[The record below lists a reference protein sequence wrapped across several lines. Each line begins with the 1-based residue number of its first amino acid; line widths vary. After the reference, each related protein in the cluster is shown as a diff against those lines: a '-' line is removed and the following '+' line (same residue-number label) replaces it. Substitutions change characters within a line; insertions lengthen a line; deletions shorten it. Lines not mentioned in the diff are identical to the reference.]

1 MTIKTFL
8 LKFFLLFLVF
18 VSLECFSQPLSPVSP
33 KNGIVINND
42 SILLRWNKLNN
53 AQYYELKYTTDSTFN
68 SNITTINVGLQNV
81 HWLTSLSSNT
91 TYYWRIEANTGSATV
106 VGQARRFTNFKP
118 TDLPGCALWLRADTG
133 LTLNGNSIETWLDAS
148 INNLTVSQSTLSSQP
163 TLIANS
169 INSFPSISFD
179 GNDIF
184 NISNFPFSSNV
195 NCFVVAKKTNAA
207 VSHGNIISAGTFE
220 LEMQTLKCVVVNSS
234 NGIVGAY
241 DAFNWSQ
248 ITLKRQ
254 SGNSKVFFNGIQS
267 GLTNNSGLN
276 PIAVG
281 NFTIGNRNPAVN
293 SPTPFKGNI
302 SEIMVNSSNLSDSL
316 NSLIQNYLLDKYT
329 LQLSLGEDQNIV
341 DNFCPVLLSATPGFQ
356 SYIWSNGDTSANI
369 FVNESGVYY
378 VQAVDLFNRVQIDSI
393 VVSYPEVNQLNN
405 PVLCFGS
412 QLIWNTNLSN
422 NYSFIWQN
430 NSNLSSIVIVQ
441 PGQYHVEI
449 TDQLGCIFNS
459 DTLNVILDNFP
470 TEAFIGNDT
479 SLCSGNTLQLQIGA
493 DVATNYL
500 WSNGSI
506 NDSLLILNG
515 GTFWLEVSNINN
527 CIAKDTINIF
537 LTGIAPV
544 ADFNNTDVCLGLGM
558 PFNDLSNPALG
569 DTIISWEWIFNDN
582 NLSFSQNPIHNY
594 DSAGNYLVQLKAVS
608 QTGCAGLVNKLVT
621 VYPHPN
627 VNYTAINNC
636 SDKQTT
642 FTDITN
648 AFGGTI
654 TNWEWNFN
662 DSLSATNSGSG
673 NIESHSYVESG
684 NYSVLLVVSTV
695 EGCVDSIIKPITI
708 KQAPAAAFNHTKL
721 CIGDS
726 VTFQDASLISFPHQ
740 NIYREWTF
748 NDSLISTDYQPA
760 MWYNTSGSYPVKL
773 IIMAS
778 NGCRDTLSQNIF
790 VSNVPNPDFTFNAP
804 CIGTLT
810 SFNDISSCVNCFIDF
825 RQWTLNGAIISS
837 ADSANY
843 IFNDV
848 GVYSINLEVKNTAG
862 CASNIEKSITIDP
875 SPLANFSSSAL
886 FGSPPLIISFD
897 NNSMYATNYNWDF
910 GDGNSSEIFEPTH
923 TFVDTGTF
931 FIELIAIDSS
941 GCSSNANEIIRILP
955 RKIDIALLNVNFQI
969 DNNYIF
975 TNITFIN
982 LGSITLKAF
991 NINMASNG
999 SPNNSVEKWDGTL
1012 LPGEI
1017 KNYRLRTSF
1026 LNETFDPTDY
1036 LCINISS
1043 LDQGEDVN
1051 LKNNELCATL
1061 DETGFKIANIYP
1073 NPVNDFIS
1081 LSLLSP
1087 YAKEVT
1093 MQVVDYKGDIIHEK
1107 LMIMEKGFNAVSI
1120 ETLNLQDGP
1129 YLLRV
1134 LFEGNFFL
1142 KPFIKVE
1149 SK

>member
-18 VSLECFSQPLSPVSP
+18 ISLECFSQPLSPVSP

-68 SNITTINVGLQNV
+68 SNITTINVGLQNAY
-81 HWLTSLSSNT
+81 WLTPLSSNT
-91 TYYWRIEANTGSATV
+91 TCYWRVEAFNGVSNV
-106 VGQARRFTNFKP
+106 IGQARKFTNFKP

-133 LTLNGNSIETWLDAS
+133 LTLNGNGVQGWTDAS
-148 INNLTVSQSTLSSQP
+148 SNNFNIVQATTAAQP
-163 TLIANS
+163 QFQTNS
-169 INSFPSISFD
+169 IAGFPSLSFD
-179 GNDIF
+179 GNDILS
-184 NISNFPFSSNV
+184 ISTFPYGMNMNGFLV
-195 NCFVVAKKTNAA
+195 GKKTNAL
-207 VSHGNIISAGTFE
+207 VSHGNFTSGTYFNF
-220 LEMQTLKCVVVNSS
+220 EMQTLKCEVALTGGTTGSYNAV
-234 NGIVGAY
+234 
-241 DAFNWSQ
+241 NWSQ
-248 ITLKRQ
+248 LTLLRQ
-254 SGNSKVFFNGIQS
+254 SGNSIVNLNGVQS
-267 GLTNNSGLN
+267 GVTNTNLLS
-276 PIAVG
+276 PISPGVFA
-281 NFTIGNRNPAVN
+281 IGSRNPAVN
-293 SPTPFKGNI
+293 SPAPLRGNI
-302 SEIMVNSSNLSDSL
+302 SEIVLYSNQLSSLHVDL
-316 NSLIQNYLLDKYT
+316 VQRYLMYKYT
-329 LQLSLGEDQNIV
+329 YELSAGRDTVIA
-341 DNFCPVLLSATPGFQ
+341 DNFCPISIGASAGFA
-356 SYIWSNGDTSANI
+356 SYLWSTGDTSSSI
-369 FVNESGVYY
+369 TVNKSGVYY
-378 VQAVDLFNRVQIDSI
+378 VQSTDLFERIQIDTII
-393 VVSYPEVNQLNN
+393 VTYPEVSQLN
-405 PVLCFGS
+405 VSVICAGS
-412 QLIWNTNLSN
+412 QINW
-422 NYSFIWQN
+422 
-430 NSNLSSIVIVQ
+430 NSNLASPYTFLWQDNSTAPNFIITQ
-441 PGQYHVEI
+441 PGVYYVKV
-449 TDQLGCIFNS
+449 TDVFGCDTYS
-459 DTLNVILDNFP
+459 DTVDIALDNFP
-470 TEAFIGNDT
+470 TTAYIGNDT
-479 SLCSGNTLQLQIGA
+479 SLCTGNSIQLQVGA
-493 DVATNYL
+493 NVATNYL
-500 WSNGSI
+500 WSNGNN
-506 NDSLLILNG
+506 NDSLLITSG

-527 CIAKDTINIF
+527 CIAQDTINIT

-544 ADFNNTDVCLGLGM
+544 ADFVSNEVCIGL
-558 PFNDLSNPALG
+558 PTQFTDLSAAATG
-569 DTIISWEWIFNDN
+569 DSIISWEW
-582 NLSFSQNPIHNY
+582 SFADGNQSTLQNPVNTY
-594 DSAGNYLVQLKAVS
+594 LVPDNYLVTLKAIS
-608 QTGCAGLVNKLVT
+608 QTSCAGLVNKLVT

-627 VNYTAINNC
+627 VNYIAINNC

-662 DSLSATNSGSG
+662 DSLSAINNGNG
-673 NIESHSYVESG
+673 NIESHTYVESG

-708 KQAPAAAFNHTKL
+708 KQAPVAAFNHTKL

-726 VTFQDASLISFPHQ
+726 VTFQDVSLISFPHQ
-740 NIYREWTF
+740 NIFREWTF
-748 NDSLISTDYQPA
+748 NDSLISTEYQPSI
-760 MWYNTSGSYPVKL
+760 WYNASGSYPINL

-778 NGCRDTLSQNIF
+778 NGCRDTISQNIF
-790 VSNVPNPDFTFNAP
+790 VSNVPNADFTFNAP

-810 SFNDISSCVNCFIDF
+810 SFNDISTCLNCLIDY
-825 RQWTLNGAIISS
+825 RQWALNGAIISS
-837 ADSANY
+837 ADSASY
-843 IFNDV
+843 IFNEA
-848 GVYSINLEVKNTAG
+848 GVYSVNLEVKNTAG
-862 CASNIEKSITIDP
+862 CASNIEKIITINP
-875 SPLANFSSSAL
+875 SPVASFSSSAL

-897 NNSMYATNYNWDF
+897 NSSINATNYNWDF

-923 TFVDTGTF
+923 TFEDTGTF

-969 DNNYIF
+969 DNNYIY
-975 TNITFIN
+975 TDITFIN

-1036 LCINISS
+1036 LCINLSS

-1073 NPVNDFIS
+1073 NPVNDFLS

>member
-18 VSLECFSQPLSPVSP
+18 ISLECFSQPLSPVSP

-68 SNITTINVGLQNV
+68 SNITTINVGLQNAY
-81 HWLTSLSSNT
+81 WLTPLSSNT
-91 TYYWRIEANTGSATV
+91 TYYWRVEAFNGVSNV
-106 VGQARRFTNFKP
+106 IGQARKFTNFKP

-148 INNLTVSQSTLSSQP
+148 INNLSVSQSTLSSQP

-267 GLTNNSGLN
+267 GSTNNSGLN

-293 SPTPFKGNI
+293 SPTPFRGNI

-405 PVLCFGS
+405 PLLCFGS

-479 SLCSGNTLQLQIGA
+479 SLCSGNTLQLQNGA

-673 NIESHSYVESG
+673 NIESHTYVESG

-790 VSNVPNPDFTFNAP
+790 VSNVPNPDFIFNAP

-837 ADSANY
+837 ADSASF

-848 GVYSINLEVKNTAG
+848 GVYSVNLEIKNTAG
-862 CASNIEKSITIDP
+862 CASNIEKSVTIYP

-1036 LCINISS
+1036 LCINLSS

-1073 NPVNDFIS
+1073 NPVNDFLS

-1149 SK
+1149 TK

>member
-1 MTIKTFL
+1 MTIKTLL
-8 LKFFLLFLVF
+8 LKFFCLFFVF

-42 SILLRWNKLNN
+42 SILLRWNKLSN
-53 AQYYELKYTTDSTFN
+53 AQFYELKYTTDSSFIST
-68 SNITTINVGLQNV
+68 ITSINVGLQTAY
-81 HWLTSLSSNT
+81 WLTPLSSNT
-91 TYYWRIEANTGSATV
+91 TYYWRVEANTGTATV
-106 VGQARRFTNFKP
+106 IGQARRFTNFKP

-148 INNLTVSQSTLSSQP
+148 ANNFSVSQSTLSSQP

-169 INSFPSISFD
+169 INGSPSVSFD

-293 SPTPFKGNI
+293 SPTPFRGNI
-302 SEIMVNSSNLSDSL
+302 SEIIVNSSNLSDSL

-329 LQLSLGEDQNIV
+329 LQLSLGEDQNVI
-341 DNFCPVLLSATPGFQ
+341 DNFCPIVLSATPGFQ

-369 FVNESGVYY
+369 NVHESGVYY
-378 VQAVDLFNRVQIDSI
+378 VQAVDLFNRIQIDSI
-393 VVSYPEVNQLNN
+393 VVSYPQVNQLTN
-405 PVLCFGS
+405 PVLCSGS
-412 QLIWNTNLSN
+412 QLIWNTNLAN
-422 NYSFIWQN
+422 NYSFLWQD
-430 NSNLSSIVIVQ
+430 NSNASSFVIVQ

-449 TDQLGCIFNS
+449 TDQLGCVFNS

-470 TEAFIGNDT
+470 FEAFIGNDT
-479 SLCSGNTLQLQIGA
+479 SLCTGNSIQLQVGA
-493 DVATNYL
+493 SVATNYL
-500 WSNGSI
+500 WSNGNT
-506 NDSLLILNG
+506 NDSLLITSG

-527 CIAKDTINIF
+527 CIAIDTINIS

-544 ADFNNTDVCLGLGM
+544 ADFMSNEVCIGLPTEFTDI
-558 PFNDLSNPALG
+558 STAALG
-569 DTIISWEWIFNDN
+569 DSIISWEW
-582 NLSFSQNPIHNY
+582 SFADGNQSALQNPVNTY
-594 DSAGNYLVQLKAVS
+594 LVPDNYLVTLKAIS
-608 QTGCAGLVNKLVT
+608 QTSCAGLVNKLVT

-627 VNYTAINNC
+627 VNYTVINNC
-636 SDKQTT
+636 NDKQTT
-642 FTDITN
+642 FSDITY

-654 TNWEWNFN
+654 TDWEWNFN
-662 DSLSATNSGSG
+662 DSLNATNSGNG
-673 NIESHSYVESG
+673 NIESHTYLESG
-684 NYSVLLVVSTV
+684 NYNVLLVVSTL
-695 EGCVDSIIKPITI
+695 EGCVDSIIKPIFI
-708 KQAPAAAFNHTKL
+708 KQSPVAAFNHTKL

-726 VTFQDASLISFPHQ
+726 VTFQDVSLISFPHQ

-760 MWYNTSGSYPVKL
+760 MLYNTSASYPVKL

-778 NGCRDTLSQNIF
+778 NGCRDTISQNIF
-790 VSNVPNPDFTFNAP
+790 VSNLPNSDFTFNSP
-804 CIGTLT
+804 CLDDLT
-810 SFNDISSCVNCFIDF
+810 SFNDISTCLNCLIDY

-837 ADSANY
+837 TDSASY
-843 IFNDV
+843 IFNEAS
-848 GVYSINLEVKNTAG
+848 VYSVNLEVKNTAG
-862 CASNIEKSITIDP
+862 CASNIQKIITINP
-875 SPLANFSSSAL
+875 SPVASFSSSAL

-897 NNSMYATNYNWDF
+897 NSSINTTNYNWDF

-923 TFVDTGTF
+923 TFEDTGTF

-975 TNITFIN
+975 TDITFIN
-982 LGSITLKAF
+982 LGSIALKAF

-1026 LNETFDPTDY
+1026 LNETFYPTDY
-1036 LCINISS
+1036 VCINLSA

-1061 DETGFKIANIYP
+1061 NEAGFKIANIYP
-1073 NPVNDFIS
+1073 NPVNDF
-1081 LSLLSP
+1081 LNLTLLAP
-1087 YAKEVT
+1087 YAKEATV
-1093 MQVVDYKGDIIHEK
+1093 QVVDYKGDLIHEK

-1142 KPFIKVE
+1142 KTFIKVE

>member
-18 VSLECFSQPLSPVSP
+18 ISLECFSQPLSPVSP

-68 SNITTINVGLQNV
+68 SNITTINVGLQNAY
-81 HWLTSLSSNT
+81 WLTPLSSNT
-91 TYYWRIEANTGSATV
+91 TYYWRVEAFNGVSNV
-106 VGQARRFTNFKP
+106 IGQARKFTNFKP

-133 LTLNGNSIETWLDAS
+133 VTLNGNNIVTWLDAS
-148 INNLTVSQSTLSSQP
+148 SNNLVVTQTAAASQP
-163 TLIANS
+163 ILVPNS
-169 INSFPSISFD
+169 INGFPSLSFD
-179 GNDIF
+179 GGDIF
-184 NISNFPFSSNV
+184 NISNFPFSNYA

-207 VSHGNIISAGTFE
+207 VNHGNVISAGNLE
-220 LEMQTLKCVVVNSS
+220 LELQTSKCVVVNSA
-234 NGIVGAY
+234 NGIIGAY
-241 DAFNWSQ
+241 DAVNWSQ
-248 ITLKRQ
+248 ITLKRA
-254 SGNSKVFFNGIQS
+254 STNSKAFFNGIQS
-267 GLTNNSGLN
+267 GIPNTLSLN
-276 PIAVG
+276 PIPIG
-281 NFTIGNRNPAVN
+281 TFTIGNRTPAVN
-293 SPTPFKGNI
+293 SPAPFRGNI
-302 SEIMVNSSNLSDSL
+302 GEIIVNTNQLTDSESIF
-316 NSLIQNYLLDKYT
+316 IQNYLMDKYT
-329 LQLSLGEDQNIV
+329 IELSLGEDVIND
-341 DNFCPVLLSATPGFQ
+341 DNFCPVSIAATSGFQ
-356 SYIWSNGDTSANI
+356 SYIWSTGDTSASI
-369 FVNESGVYY
+369 TINESGIYY
-378 VQAVDLFNRVQIDSI
+378 VQTVDLFNRIQIDS
-393 VVSYPEVNQLNN
+393 VVVYYPQFNQLNN
-405 PVLCFGS
+405 PILCYGS
-412 QLIWNTNLSN
+412 QINWNTNLASP
-422 NYSFIWQN
+422 YSFLWQD
-430 NSNLSSIVIVQ
+430 NSTAPNFMITQ
-441 PGQYHVEI
+441 PGVYYVKI
-449 TDQLGCIFNS
+449 TDVFGCDSYS
-459 DTLNVILDNFP
+459 DTVNIVLDNFP
-470 TEAFIGNDT
+470 TTAYIGNDT
-479 SLCSGNTLQLQIGA
+479 SLCTGNSIQLQVGA
-493 DVATNYL
+493 NVATNYL
-500 WSNGSI
+500 WSNGNT
-506 NDSLLILNG
+506 NDSLLITSG
-515 GTFWLEVSNINN
+515 GSFWLEVSNINN
-527 CIAKDTINIF
+527 CIARDTINIS

-544 ADFNNTDVCLGLGM
+544 ADFVSNEVCIGL
-558 PFNDLSNPALG
+558 PTQFTDLSAAATG
-569 DTIISWEWIFNDN
+569 DSIISWEW
-582 NLSFSQNPIHNY
+582 SFSDGNQSTLQNPVNTY
-594 DSAGNYLVQLKAVS
+594 LVPDNYLVTLKAIS
-608 QTGCAGLVNKLVT
+608 QTSCAGLVHKLVT

-662 DSLSATNSGSG
+662 DNLSATNSGSG
-673 NIESHSYVESG
+673 NIESHTYLESG
-684 NYSVLLVVSTV
+684 NYNVLLVVNTL
-695 EGCVDSIIKPITI
+695 EGCVDSITKPITI
-708 KQAPAAAFNHTKL
+708 KQSPVAAFNHTKL

-748 NDSLISTDYQPA
+748 NDSLITTDYQPA
-760 MWYNTSGSYPVKL
+760 IWYNTSGSYPVKL

-790 VSNVPNPDFTFNAP
+790 VSNLPNSDFTFNAP
-804 CIGTLT
+804 CLGDLI
-810 SFNDISSCVNCFIDF
+810 SFDDISSCVNCFIDF
-825 RQWTLNGAIISS
+825 RQWTLNGAVISS
-837 ADSANY
+837 ADSASY
-843 IFNDV
+843 IFNET
-848 GVYSINLEVKNTAG
+848 GVYSVNLEVKNTAG
-862 CASNIEKSITIDP
+862 CTSNIEKSITIYP
-875 SPLANFSSSAL
+875 SPLANFSTTAL
-886 FGSPPLIISFD
+886 FGSPSLIISFD

-910 GDGNSSEIFEPTH
+910 GDGNGSEIFEPTH
-923 TFVDTGTF
+923 TFEDTGTF

-975 TNITFIN
+975 TDITFIN

-1026 LNETFDPTDY
+1026 LNETFYPTDY
-1036 LCINISS
+1036 LCINLSA

-1051 LKNNELCATL
+1051 PKNNELCATL

-1073 NPVNDFIS
+1073 NPVNDFLS

-1093 MQVVDYKGDIIHEK
+1093 MQVVDYKGDIVHEK

-1134 LFEGNFFL
+1134 LFEGNFFM